1 MGSLGFLFDVD
12 GPGGGSEMRR
22 LWELE
27 GAGVGAG
34 GEDAG
39 GEDIIEEEGSCN
51 LWGGGRASVVRVDSW
66 GIGDLVEFEMLGGAT
81 LNVTARFYIW
91 YRVFDRASAKI

>member
-39 GEDIIEEEGSCN
+39 GEDIIEEEGSCS
-51 LWGGGRASVVRVDSW
+51 LWEEGGRGGGGLRW
-66 GIGDLVEFEMLGGAT
+66 
-81 LNVTARFYIW
+81 
-91 YRVFDRASAKI
+91 